1 MEENG
6 KKYMAYTREGADVA
20 LDLTVPRYNWLS
32 GGVSYYHW
40 KGKYGQVDDK
50 GLRHHLGFDF
60 SRLFGGGD
68 FWGGLSFEVEYDR
81 PRNGKTDWGGRVAY
95 SYRFGDSSPT
105 GESPAADTF
114 DPRAHFFD
122 RARREYAQR
131 ISRAEV
137 PSGPSGP
144 VGEQVSVYLVGG
156 TGSAFVRYSATEIAL
171 SPGGVTAAI
180 YPLLATATVWTAAD
194 SALDMG
200 YQNLTS
206 NIGWTVRL
214 EAETTVDVN
223 AGTALSL
230 RQGGISIEQVGGI
243 HLATSPSVAVNFA
256 AGRQRVRMVH
266 PYVQTVTQTQTR
278 VTFQEGIVSV
288 DVAGTLASHIYELI
302 VHTTKVTAEIVSEG
316 GRIRVP
322 PVVQATMV
330 SVDVAAGERAS
341 YTLPVAN
348 GERFSHRYDGDRGY
362 PSGWMVSSD
371 GVVSSSSSI
380 TEVTV
385 ITVSARSKS
394 IKYRD
399 SGGSI
404 TLTPISGTWVVSFV
418 TVSVEISVPA
428 GAVYVVP
435 SYEGAVRTVSAT
447 GDPGHSFS
455 LPGGPTGFSI
465 DASGVI
471 AVGAGSA
478 LRVGET
484 VLLTVAVTGGL
495 RSSDSGVVTIV
506 GVAGLSSSTTPN
518 DSYTVRL
525 GETPTLF
532 TLAVSGGDGNY
543 SYSADAPL
551 SAEGGTVAVRD
562 AQTAVGRVSSVVSVS
577 DRALGSAPLRMT
589 FDVRFYSPVGYSP
602 SEVRR
607 EVAFGVANRS
617 LYEGTPAGGSGARL
631 RFTLVSA
638 TPSSLTVSVGANGAV
653 VLETPFPADSGLT
666 LTAVVRA
673 TDEGTD
679 ESALLTLF
687 VNGADR
693 PAILS
698 PRLYYAPENVS
709 VSLTLTIAGGAP
721 PYTTQENP
729 AVDNFALENISVAVF
744 SGEARGQHDL
754 GIRIVD
760 SQPVTVY
767 ATIAVSVYAPLG
779 FSVTSSLRVVEDY
792 IGVLQTIRVTGGF
805 GAIDFETTTPGAAVG
820 ASDGIVSLTTPLSG
834 TDRVVTV
841 VARFGRS
848 SSATHTLHLRSVAPL
863 TFAPLPTMY
872 IPTFS
877 SPELNNKQFTLVA
890 TGGDG
895 ESPVTYDTEQTKA
908 CCAIL
913 YTGEMSI
920 VITPDDPT
928 LIVVTVRA
936 TQEGVIGGV
945 ATAPM
950 TLWAFDHLAVPASPV
965 SVTISGK
972 EPGVVD
978 GFRIEPTGGS
988 SLYVYTVR
996 GVTDSLGRDLGVTI
1010 DAEGRLGMAVSL
1022 STTTIT
1028 VDVGVSDAIVSP
1040 PAALTMS
1047 NVYVETPHQDLRIVL
1062 EGDGVSRLRL
1072 SGLRDYYYVSSGRL
1086 TTDTSSNRVEDSFVP
1101 YALVTLTATGGS
1113 DGAYEWGEETGTNS
1127 EGLLELV
1134 AGSVNVATVSVVQH
1148 FIPPWDPSAGGVP
1161 SNLTLGLREWAVT
1174 VGGGG
1179 DLGATATLSVEF
1191 YAPISII
1198 ALSPVSPLQHLVV
1211 PAGFVGTLSLVGY
1224 GAPGAVAYFF
1234 YGTDSDWQLDY
1245 EATVI
1250 SGDGRYADY
1259 FAPDFFVSVYP
1270 VDPLR
1275 VSGRTWSLQPV
1286 VTATV
1291 ARDFVAVVSMTVTDG
1306 VTGEK
1311 SSVAITIG
1319 GESFS
1324 QTRPFPAVA
1333 LAPNTAC
1340 SGSSCEVIDDLDS
1353 FYTGG
1358 TPPYSYSVIFDAAGG
1373 NANFGVSGRQ
1383 LLFTGDARASG
1394 EVITATVVAVGSG
1407 VTVQSPIT
1415 VFFSTAP
1422 SFFPTHVARSVE
1434 AGYTGAVYLPMVED
1448 GTGPF
1453 VYSVVAP
1460 TFISGGGRTVSVSG
1474 GGAGDFA

>member
-1 MEENG
+1 MRPRGYGTAKVKDGPLHKYWTRGALAAAVALLLSVSGVSEERGGASQRTVDYSDWQGAADGDGDGLTTGRVGSFTVGKPAAEKFVGGLFEEWRDIIVPEFGAFDRNARQTIRDRLFFDREVSGFNEYLRARREALLLRLNRASSDYLTDALVDSAEGKAAASSSTVRNVDLDYQSGLAGRRWQTGINVLGSWRETMDDALAWQMRAYAAEESAAGGNFGVIYRRRAGEQSLWGLNVFVDYEDHLYGDFWRWSYGGELRGRWGGLYANHYLAISEDRPMEENG

-137 PSGPSGP
+137 GPSGP

-156 TGSAFVRYSATEIAL
+156 KGRAVVRYSATEIAL
-171 SPGGVTAAI
+171 SSGGVTAAI

-266 PYVQTVTQTQTR
+266 PYVQTVTQTQTQTVTQTVTQTR

-288 DVAGTLASHIYELI
+288 DVAGTLASHVYELI
-302 VHTTKVTAEIVSEG
+302 VHTTKVTAEIVSEEG
-316 GRIRVP
+316 KIRVP
-322 PVVQATMV
+322 PVEQTV
-330 SVDVAAGERAS
+330 SVAAMVVAGERAS
-341 YTLPVAN
+341 YTLSVAN
-348 GERFSHRYDGDRGY
+348 GERFSHRYDGRVSY
-362 PSGWMVSSD
+362 PSGWTVSSE
-371 GVVSSSSSI
+371 GVV
-380 TEVTV
+380 
-385 ITVSARSKS
+385 RS
-394 IKYRD
+394 
-399 SGGSI
+399 
-404 TLTPISGTWVVSFV
+404 
-418 TVSVEISVPA
+418 
-428 GAVYVVP
+428 
-435 SYEGAVRTVSAT
+435 
-447 GDPGHSFS
+447 
-455 LPGGPTGFSI
+455 PTI
-465 DASGVI
+465 M
-471 AVGAGSA
+471 
-478 LRVGET
+478 
-484 VLLTVAVTGGL
+484 VAVTDITVIA
-495 RSSDSGVVTIV
+495 RSDSIEFFH
-506 GVAGLSSSTTPN
+506 
-518 DSYTVRL
+518 DSDRDSE
-525 GETPTLF
+525 GF
-532 TLAVSGGDGNY
+532 ITLARPISETWVIRFDTKK
-543 SYSADAPL
+543 P
-551 SAEGGTVAVRD
+551 
-562 AQTAVGRVSSVVSVS
+562 VVS
-577 DRALGSAPLRMT
+577 AA
-589 FDVRFYSPVGYSP
+589 
-602 SEVRR
+602 
-607 EVAFGVANRS
+607 
-617 LYEGTPAGGSGARL
+617 
-631 RFTLVSA
+631 
-638 TPSSLTVSVGANGAV
+638 
-653 VLETPFPADSGLT
+653 
-666 LTAVVRA
+666 
-673 TDEGTD
+673 
-679 ESALLTLF
+679 
-687 VNGADR
+687 
-693 PAILS
+693 
-698 PRLYYAPENVS
+698 
-709 VSLTLTIAGGAP
+709 
-721 PYTTQENP
+721 
-729 AVDNFALENISVAVF
+729 
-744 SGEARGQHDL
+744 
-754 GIRIVD
+754 
-760 SQPVTVY
+760 
-767 ATIAVSVYAPLG
+767 
-779 FSVTSSLRVVEDY
+779 SSLRVAGDY
-792 IGVLQTIRVTGGF
+792 IGVLQTVVLTGEYGSVT
-805 GAIDFETTTPGAAVG
+805 FETPPEGVAVVD
-820 ASDGIVSLTTPLSG
+820 SDGIVSLTTSLSG

-841 VARFGRS
+841 VARDSLS
-848 SSATHTLHLRSVAPL
+848 SVTHILHLRSVAPL

-872 IPTFS
+872 IPTFTS
-877 SPELNNKQFTLVA
+877 DINDSPFRLAV

-895 ESPVTYDTEQTKA
+895 ESPVTYATDSENYFRLEDEALVAQT
-908 CCAIL
+908 L
-913 YTGEMSI
+913 NS
-920 VITPDDPT
+920 PT
-928 LIVVTVRA
+928 LDVFVVRA
-936 TQEGVIGGV
+936 TQEGVLGGV
-945 ATAPM
+945 ATVSV
-950 TLWAFDHLAVPASPV
+950 TVWAFDHLAVASPV
-965 SVTISGK
+965 SVTISGR
-972 EPGVVD
+972 ESGVVD

-988 SLYVYTVR
+988 SLYVYAVLT
-996 GVTDSLGRDLGVTI
+996 VTDSLGRTLGVTV
-1010 DAEGRLGMAVSL
+1010 DTEGRLSMAVSL

-1028 VDVGVSDAIVSP
+1028 VDVRVSDAIVSP
-1040 PAALTMS
+1040 AGLTMA
-1047 NVYVETPHQDLRIVL
+1047 NVYAGTPHQDLTIVL
-1062 EGDGVSRLRL
+1062 GGVSRLRL
-1072 SGLRDYYYVSSGRL
+1072 SGARSRYYVSSGRL
-1086 TTDTSSNRVEDSFVP
+1086 TTDTSNNRQEVSFVP
-1101 YALVTLTATGGS
+1101 YALATLTATGGS

-1148 FIPPWDPSAGGVP
+1148 FIPPWDPSAGGAP

-1191 YAPISII
+1191 YVPIS
-1198 ALSPVSPLQHLVV
+1198 LQVPDNPVNVMED
-1211 PAGFVGTLSLVGY
+1211 FTGTLTVLHIHG
-1224 GAPGAVAYFF
+1224 
-1234 YGTDSDWQLDY
+1234 GTDSTPQIGY
-1245 EATVI
+1245 QA
-1250 SGDGRYADY
+1250 
-1259 FAPDFFVSVYP
+1259 
-1270 VDPLR
+1270 
-1275 VSGRTWSLQPV
+1275 V
-1286 VTATV
+1286 VTSGSYANHFATAFVLGSVNSHAGGRFSVPVYLVVVSAV

-1306 VTGEK
+1306 AREEK
-1311 SSVAITIG
+1311 ISVVLTISG
-1319 GESFS
+1319 QSFS
-1324 QTRPFPAVA
+1324 QTKPFPAVA
-1333 LAPNTAC
+1333 LAPDTAC

-1353 FYTGG
+1353 YYTGG

-1373 NANFGVSGRQ
+1373 NANFGVSGGQ

-1394 EVITATVVAVGSG
+1394 EVITATVVAVGSR